1 MCRAIH
7 LLTQQRPLATPTLDT
22 RQLLAK
28 ELSRTEPEMDL
39 ARAFL
44 LVAKEEYPQ
53 LSVEL
58 YLARLDQLAEEATIP
73 KGRLTPHVLRHN
85 FATGLLE
92 RGADLVTIQ
101 LC

>member
-7 LLTQQRPLATPTLDT
+7 LPTHQRPLATPTLAT

-44 LVAKEEYPQ
+44 LVAKEEYPT
-53 LSVEL
+53 LSVEI
-58 YLARLDQLAEEATIP
+58 YLARLDKVA
-73 KGRLTPHVLRHN
+73 
-85 FATGLLE
+85 
-92 RGADLVTIQ
+92 
-101 LC
+101 

>member
-22 RQLLAK
+22 RHLLAK

-58 YLARLDQLAEEATIP
+58 YLARLDQLAEEV
-73 KGRLTPHVLRHN
+73 KDRLADETAPLIVLSEVDWS
-85 FATGLLE
+85 F
-92 RGADLVTIQ
+92 
-101 LC
+101 